1 MRIVK
6 ERAKISKLIK
16 VRMKNKGRGNR
27 KKKYGNK
34 NGRDKRRRKLRKC
47 TKTVGKRIIKTEGR
61 NHK

>member
-1 MRIVK
+1 
-6 ERAKISKLIK
+6 
-16 VRMKNKGRGNR
+16 MKNKGRGNR